1 MSLPGPLAPHA
12 DKAEAVPL
20 PAIGGDDEAG
30 PTKSLL
36 PPGNNVSSLAS
47 LGSSHGS
54 SASHASSGPSAGGA
68 GPSSRFHPG
77 AVRRR
82 PRDRNQVCG
91 PACIHSLKAPHG
103 AELDGESVEHVPFD
117 QWTEDTQEQFDRVL
131 GALAMVLAGSGSGS
145 GSGGESGSATGSSAS
160 SCSVAG
166 FLLGTGRT
174 CIDVEFALRARRAEE
189 ALADEAEGEDWSD
202 SSDGGIEFMGTS
214 ADADADAGAVRRQ
227 KDRHESKRRKMVHEK
242 KSQKEIQPYYKVR
255 APEEND
261 EYTQAELDGRFPRTT
276 LP

>member
-1 MSLPGPLAPHA
+1 M
-12 DKAEAVPL
+12 
-20 PAIGGDDEAG
+20 
-30 PTKSLL
+30 
-36 PPGNNVSSLAS
+36 SSLAF

-54 SASHASSGPSAGGA
+54 SASHASSGAGAIGSGS

-91 PACIHSLKAPHG
+91 PACIHSLKAPG
-103 AELDGESVEHVPFD
+103 GTELDAQSVEHVPFE
-117 QWTEDTQEQFDRVL
+117 QWTEDAQEQFDRVL
-131 GALAMVLAGSGSGS
+131 GALAMVFAGV
-145 GSGGESGSATGSSAS
+145 GGDGASASANATGSSAG

-166 FLLGTGRT
+166 FLVGTGRT

-189 ALADEAEGEDWSD
+189 ALAEAEDEGLYMSD

-214 ADADADAGAVRRQ
+214 ADADAVQRQ
-227 KDRHESKRRKMVHEK
+227 KDRHKSKRRKMVHEK
-242 KSQKEIQPYYKVR
+242 KTQKEIQPYYKVR

-261 EYTQAELDGRFPRTT
+261 EYTQQELDGRFPRTT